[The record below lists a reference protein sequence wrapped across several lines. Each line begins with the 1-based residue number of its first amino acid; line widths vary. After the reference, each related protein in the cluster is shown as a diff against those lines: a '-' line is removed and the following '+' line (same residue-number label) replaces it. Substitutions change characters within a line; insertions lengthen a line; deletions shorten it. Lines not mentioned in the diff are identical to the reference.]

1 MKAKSLAVALFL
13 GVAVLVGCSTTN
25 TQDKNQNNTTNNG
38 ITTGDKGNLTT
49 ENPGD
54 TDVVSS
60 ASLASDEETLK
71 KALKDSWIVLLKND
85 ITTSK
90 DLVVEGDFTKPDKND
105 SSKMVPAGRT
115 IALYENDDNNTT
127 KSYTLTTPK
136 ITVKSKDTKIE
147 GGTIIGDVYVEAEG
161 FELENAKIEGN
172 VYFSKQEYKDSFEMD
187 DKSTVT
193 GVQEVK

>member
-1 MKAKSLAVALFL
+1 MKTKSLVLALFL
-13 GVAVLVGCSTTN
+13 GVALLVGCGNNGTTN
-25 TQDKNQNNTTNNG
+25 DTTN
-38 ITTGDKGNLTT
+38 KGATT
-49 ENPGD
+49 EEKENTNTNNPGD
-54 TDVVSS
+54 ADVVSS
-60 ASLASDEETLK
+60 SSLASDEETLK

>member
-85 ITTSK
+85 ITTDK
-90 DLVVEGDFTKPDKND
+90 DIVVEGDFTKPDKND
-105 SSKMVPAGRT
+105 SNKMVPAGRT
-115 IALYENDDNNTT
+115 IALYENGDNNTT

-136 ITVKSKDTKIE
+136 VTVKSKDTKIE
-147 GGTIIGDVYVEAEG
+147 GGTIVGDIYVESDG
-161 FELENAKIEGN
+161 FELENAKVEGN
-172 VYFSKQEYKDSFEMD
+172 VYFSKQEYKDSFKKD

>member
-1 MKAKSLAVALFL
+1 MKDIIYSVIFLVFFILTLIMAIFVLAYLPAISFL
-13 GVAVLVGCSTTN
+13 ST
-25 TQDKNQNNTTNNG
+25 
-38 ITTGDKGNLTT
+38 
-49 ENPGD
+49 
-54 TDVVSS
+54 
-60 ASLASDEETLK
+60 SDEETLK

>member
-1 MKAKSLAVALFL
+1 MKIKSFLLALFL
-13 GVAVLVGCSTTN
+13 GVALLVGCSNNDGTTN
-25 TQDKNQNNTTNNG
+25 DTTNNG
-38 ITTGDKGNLTT
+38 TTTEDKGNSTT

-85 ITTSK
+85 ITTDK
-90 DLVVEGDFTKPDKND
+90 DIVVEGDFTKPDKND
-105 SSKMVPAGRT
+105 SNKMVPAGRT
-115 IALYENDDNNTT
+115 IALYENGDNNTT

-136 ITVKSKDTKIE
+136 VTVKSKDTKIE
-147 GGTIIGDVYVEAEG
+147 GGAIIGDIYVEADG

-172 VYFSKQEYKDSFEMD
+172 VYFSKQEYKDSFKMD

>member
-1 MKAKSLAVALFL
+1 MKTKSLVLALFL
-13 GVAVLVGCSTTN
+13 GVALLVGCGNNGTTN
-25 TQDKNQNNTTNNG
+25 DTTN
-38 ITTGDKGNLTT
+38 KGATT
-49 ENPGD
+49 EEKENTNTNNPVD
-54 TDVVSS
+54 ADVVSS